1 MELPRAGSLR
11 GLGFLVKRKA
21 AKRPSGAGVD
31 CRKGAR
37 YCFAMRILILWMGV
51 LLALAAGTAAASQ
64 AEVLDIVTSRGPQHF
79 SVELATTEAERELG
93 LMYRQN
99 LAADAGM
106 LFIYPGE
113 QEVAFWMKNTLIP
126 LDMLFIGA
134 DGRIRRIEERAI
146 PLNETP
152 ISSIY
157 PVKAVLEVNGGTVE
171 RLGIHAGDMVRNA
184 ALGTGG

>member
-1 MELPRAGSLR
+1 MFRFNR
-11 GLGFLVKRKA
+11 I
-21 AKRPSGAGVD
+21 GARHGGGVD
-31 CRKGAR
+31 CREGAR
-37 YCFAMRILILWMGV
+37 YCPAMRALVSWMV
-51 LLALAAGTAAASQ
+51 LLLAVAAGTAAA
-64 AEVLDIVTSRGPQHF
+64 AEVQKLDIVTSHGPQHF
-79 SVELATTEAERELG
+79 SVELATSESEREIG

-106 LFIYPGE
+106 LFLYPGE
-113 QEVAFWMKNTLIP
+113 QEVEFWMKNTLIP

-134 DGRIRRIEERAI
+134 DGRIRHIEERAV
-146 PLNETP
+146 PLTETP

-171 RLGIHAGDMVRNA
+171 RLGIHPGDIVHNA